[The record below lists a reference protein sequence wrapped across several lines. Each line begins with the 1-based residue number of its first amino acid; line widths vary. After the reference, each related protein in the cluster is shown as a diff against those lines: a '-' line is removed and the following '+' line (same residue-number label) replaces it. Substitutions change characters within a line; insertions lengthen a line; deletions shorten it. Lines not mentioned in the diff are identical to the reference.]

1 MQVEDLI
8 QKWSILD
15 PLLSLDLLL
24 SNLFHN
30 LFHCF
35 WIQLFPNYED
45 VNISYN
51 GPKFLTYCFSLGK

>member
-8 QKWSILD
+8 QERSIFD

-35 WIQLFPNYED
+35 RINL
-45 VNISYN
+45 S
-51 GPKFLTYCFSLGK
+51 